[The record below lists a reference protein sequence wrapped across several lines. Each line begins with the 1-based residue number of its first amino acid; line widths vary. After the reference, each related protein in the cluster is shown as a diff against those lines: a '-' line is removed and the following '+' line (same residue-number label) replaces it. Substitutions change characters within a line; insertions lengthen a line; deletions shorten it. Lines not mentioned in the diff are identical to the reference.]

1 MDNRYHTRPDFA
13 SLADT
18 VYSAF
23 AQRGAGV
30 GASTDG
36 GNDTDPVPA
45 YDHRNPALNGSI
57 GGRIVNAST
66 GKAIEGAPVML
77 GKFEARVSPVA
88 STGADGRFAVPAAAG
103 SYPVTIQAPGFG
115 AQTFDAVDVIA
126 GASSP
131 LRFALA
137 PNLASSSNGAK
148 VVSSTNPNAEALLDD
163 TEASSWKSGRGGNV
177 VVELAQPA
185 TVTSVQVSAYTTSR
199 FEGLKAFTL
208 QTSTD
213 GVNWSTV
220 RSGEAFSSAA
230 PRPTAPDLHYR
241 TFELPTPTKAKFVRY
256 WADEALGETKTA
268 VQSAELQ
275 VFAGD
280 AKRVQPLP
288 PAPPDAPVTDK
299 GTIAAANPPAM

>member
-1 MDNRYHTRPDFA
+1 
-13 SLADT
+13 
-18 VYSAF
+18 
-23 AQRGAGV
+23 
-30 GASTDG
+30 
-36 GNDTDPVPA
+36 
-45 YDHRNPALNGSI
+45 
-57 GGRIVNAST
+57 
-66 GKAIEGAPVML
+66 ML

-103 SYPVTIQAPGFG
+103 SYPVTSQAPGLG
-115 AQTFDAVDVIA
+115 AQTFDAVDVVA

-163 TEASSWKSGRGGNV
+163 TEASSWKSGRGGDV

-288 PAPPDAPVTDK
+288 PAPLDAPVTDK

>member
-13 SLADT
+13 SLADI

-115 AQTFDAVDVIA
+115 AQTFDAVDVVA

-208 QTSTD
+208 QT
-213 GVNWSTV
+213 
-220 RSGEAFSSAA
+220 
-230 PRPTAPDLHYR
+230 
-241 TFELPTPTKAKFVRY
+241 
-256 WADEALGETKTA
+256 
-268 VQSAELQ
+268 
-275 VFAGD
+275 
-280 AKRVQPLP
+280 
-288 PAPPDAPVTDK
+288 
-299 GTIAAANPPAM
+299 